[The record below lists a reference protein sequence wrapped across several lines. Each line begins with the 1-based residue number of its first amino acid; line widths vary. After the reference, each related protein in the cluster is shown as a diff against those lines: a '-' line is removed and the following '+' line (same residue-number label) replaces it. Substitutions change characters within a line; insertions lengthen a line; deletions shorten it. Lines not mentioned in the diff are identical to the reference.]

1 MLKYTSSQVDCFYKC
16 CRSNS
21 LIG

>member
-1 MLKYTSSQVDCFYKC
+1 MLKYTSSQVDCFYIC